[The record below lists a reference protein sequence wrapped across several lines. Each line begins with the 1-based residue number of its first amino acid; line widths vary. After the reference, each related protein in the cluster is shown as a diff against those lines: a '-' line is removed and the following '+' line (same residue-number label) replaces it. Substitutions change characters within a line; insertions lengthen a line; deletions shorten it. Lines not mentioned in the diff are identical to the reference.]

1 MVGAGVSKVAPT
13 IEASG
18 VVVDID
24 GESAVV
30 KMDEIGCGRCHEEGG
45 CGGNNI
51 AQAFCNSPRV
61 FRVSNER
68 HVVIGER
75 VTIAALGG
83 TVRQS
88 AVLAYG
94 VPLLCLFVGAVLGA
108 EISGDTGA
116 IFGAMGGLFCAW
128 ACLKCAV
135 ISHKS
140 SVDSAPFIKD

>member
-1 MVGAGVSKVAPT
+1 MSKNALM

-18 VVVDID
+18 VVVDVD
-24 GESAVV
+24 GESAIV
-30 KMDEIGCGRCHEEGG
+30 KMDETGCGRCHEEGG

-51 AQAFCNSPRV
+51 GQLFCSSPRV
-61 FRVSNER
+61 FRVLNDR
-68 HVVIGER
+68 RAVIGER

-83 TVRQS
+83 SVRQS

-94 VPLLCLFVGAVLGA
+94 LPLLCLFVGAVLGA
-108 EISGDTGA
+108 EFFGDTGA
-116 IFGAMGGLFCAW
+116 IFGAIGGLFCAW

-140 SVDSAPFIKD
+140 SFDSAPFIKD